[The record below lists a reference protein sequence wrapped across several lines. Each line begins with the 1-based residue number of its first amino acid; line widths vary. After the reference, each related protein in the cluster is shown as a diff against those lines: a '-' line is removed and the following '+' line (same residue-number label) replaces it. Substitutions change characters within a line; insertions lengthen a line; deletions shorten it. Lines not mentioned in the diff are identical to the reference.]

1 MKMLSKYHGY
11 FTGVRTEG
19 VWTLDPITN
28 GWNQGVGA
36 GYTDTFWSATYFDLK
51 GLSDDMETV
60 FLDAATVQHAGFHA
74 LGGPAG
80 ANILIHDIIT
90 SIPVDPTNT
99 LVLDAVFQSGL
110 GFPRGYLNF
119 EHVLYGRMQR
129 WANDLDVAS
138 GFPELR
144 EEFQYGSLQPTASDR
159 LYSYR
164 FLMVNV
170 LGDTSVILPPV
181 RHLIQASPKAEP
193 EYQHM
198 MRLKRSYDLQ
208 QSPDV
213 D

>member
-1 MKMLSKYHGY
+1 MLSKYHGI
-11 FTGVRTEG
+11 FLANRAAGNWVI
-19 VWTLDPITN
+19 DPVTN

-36 GYTDTFWSATYFDLK
+36 GYTDIFWSSTYFDLK

-60 FLDAATVQHAGFHA
+60 FLDAATVQHAGFHG

-80 ANILIHDIIT
+80 SNVVIHDIIT
-90 SIPVDPTNT
+90 SIPVDPTDT

-119 EHVLYGRMQR
+119 EHVLYGRVQR

-164 FLMVNV
+164 FITVNV
-170 LGDTSVILPPV
+170 VGDTAVQLPPV